1 MVMVVPLMLT
11 VATPV
16 ALEETLSV
24 PPWLVATV
32 FVIEL
37 LYVVVL
43 LELDTVT
50 YPLALETVTLNDVLA
65 AL

>member
-16 ALEETLSV
+16 ALEDTLSV

-32 FVIEL
+32 FVVEL

-50 YPLALETVTLNDVLA
+50 YPLA
-65 AL
+65 